1 MNRAQVAEY
10 LEKEGLRFSGR
21 GTRFVTEILELLD
34 DPEAEYSMMELYTKV
49 AEAHNTTAK
58 YVERNIRYEL
68 IKTGKNAKSKE
79 FIAKAAYKL
88 GARGWVI

>member
-1 MNRAQVAEY
+1 MDRVKVAEY
-10 LEKEGLRFSGR
+10 LEQEGLRFSGR
-21 GTRFVTEILELLD
+21 GTRFITEILDILD
-34 DPEAEYSMMELYTKV
+34 DPEAEYSMMQLYTKV
-49 AEAHNTTAK
+49 GEAHNTTAK

-68 IKTGKNAKSKE
+68 IRTGKNSKSKE